1 MKKTILMY
9 WPKDGNVET
18 CAQLISDK
26 YEDLEMKSIDQV
38 KVEDLKNAE
47 QYIIG
52 CSTVGSETWD
62 NKDNSD
68 PWPAFINQLDSVGI
82 SEKKVA
88 LFGLGDQVRWPM
100 HFVDGMA
107 VLNEQI
113 LSKGAKVIGKWPVEG
128 YDHEDSEAQD
138 NGFFVGLALD
148 EDIQPEL
155 SEERVTKWVAQI
167 KSEF

>member
-68 PWPAFINQLDSVGI
+68 PWSAFINQLDSVGI

>member
-26 YEDLEMKSIDQV
+26 YKDLEMKSIDQV
-38 KVEDLKNAE
+38 NDEDLKNAE

-62 NKDNSD
+62 NKNNTD

-82 SEKKVA
+82 SDKKVA

-107 VLNEQI
+107 VLHEQI
-113 LSKGAKVIGKWPVEG
+113 LNKGAKVIGKWPTEG
-128 YDHEDSEAQD
+128 YDHEDSEAQKD
-138 NGFFVGLALD
+138 GFFVGLALD

-155 SEERVTKWVAQI
+155 SEERVIKWVTQI